1 LEAHEIGGFAR
12 AVSPVKPETSGA
24 LEAYEIGGFARAV
37 SPVKPETSGAL
48 EAHEIGGFANPR
60 SPVNPETS
68 EVSTAPLKLKASYSL
83 LAMSRRIRLLLI
95 GAATA
100 WVAVLA
106 GLLGAQRPST
116 QLPDAATPPA
126 VTIDYPLEGS
136 VFPPDFTAPTFLWRD
151 PTPSATAW
159 AIDVDFGDGRA
170 EIHAQSAGAP
180 PHVGAIDRRAVSET
194 NRLPELT
201 PEMAAAHSWTPDSNT
216 WSVIKKRSVERAAV
230 VTITG
235 MAGTPARPVSRGRVT
250 IRTSKDPVGAPI
262 FYRDVPLMASESEKG
277 VIKPLAS
284 EFIPLIAWRLRY
296 VGEPQSRLVL
306 EGLHTCTNCHSFSR
320 DGKTLGMDVDG
331 PQNDK
336 GTYAIASVSPRMSIR
351 NEDVITWNA
360 YPDKPAGSHTI
371 GFLSQVSPDGRY
383 AVTTLNEEVYVAN
396 FKDYR
401 FLQVFYP
408 TRGILALYDRTT
420 REMKALPGAD
430 DPRYVHTDGVWSP
443 DGKYL
448 VFARALARDA
458 YPPGRKLA
466 EYAGDPNEVPNQYD
480 LYRIPFNGGAGGRP
494 EPIAG
499 ASGNGMSNSFPKI
512 SPDGRWLVFVKCR
525 NGQLMRPDG
534 ELYIVPA
541 GGGEARRLGAN
552 TSLMNSWHS
561 FSPNGRWLV
570 FSSKSRSPYT
580 QMFLTHLDEAGKDSP
595 AILIENSTAA
605 NRAVNIPEFVNLPPD
620 GLLHIDVP
628 AAEFYRLFDSAVDL
642 ERAGKHAEAVAEW
655 TRALAMDGENAKART
670 HFGIALLNAGASG
683 EAVAQFRKAVE
694 LNPAFLEA
702 HNNLGVALVQ
712 LGRFEEAIA
721 HFKLVVDANPD
732 VPQSLANLGSAL
744 VAAGR
749 AGEAIPYLERLVE
762 ANPRSADVHETLG
775 RALAAVRRFDEAIA
789 HLRQAVAIDP
799 RNAEARFN
807 LGDTLYSQGQTA
819 DALAEWRAGLQVEP
833 DNVAVLS
840 LAAWTLATSPD
851 AAIRNGAEAVAL
863 AERAMRVTGGREP
876 AVFDALAAAYAE
888 AGRFPDAVKTA
899 QSGIALAT
907 PATDARVVEGLKAHA
922 ALYAKGMPYRGK

>member
-1 LEAHEIGGFAR
+1 
-12 AVSPVKPETSGA
+12 
-24 LEAYEIGGFARAV
+24 
-37 SPVKPETSGAL
+37 
-48 EAHEIGGFANPR
+48 
-60 SPVNPETS
+60 
-68 EVSTAPLKLKASYSL
+68 
-83 LAMSRRIRLLLI
+83 MSRRIHLLAI
-95 GAATA
+95 CAAA
-100 WVAVLA
+100 IWAAIPAVR
-106 GLLGAQRPST
+106 LGAQRPSARPAGT
-116 QLPDAATPPA
+116 GATAAIA
-126 VTIDYPLEGS
+126 IDYPLEDS
-136 VFPPDFTAPTFLWRD
+136 VFPPDFAPPTFLWRD
-151 PTPSATAW
+151 AEPSARAW
-159 AIDVDFGDGRA
+159 AIEVEFGDGGGA
-170 EIHAQSAGAP
+170 EIHAQSAGAAP
-180 PHVGAIDRRAVSET
+180 RVGEIDRRAVSDT

-201 PEMAAAHSWTPDSNT
+201 PEMAAAHGWTPDAHT
-216 WSVIKKRSVERAAV
+216 WSLIKQRSVEQPAV
-230 VTITG
+230 ITITG
-235 MAGTPARPVSRGRVT
+235 VTGASARPVSRGRVSV
-250 IRTSKDPVGAPI
+250 RTSKDPVGAPI

-277 VIKPLAS
+277 VIKPLAT

-336 GTYAIASVSPRMSIR
+336 GTYAIAAVRPRMSIG
-351 NEDVITWNA
+351 NQDVITWNA

-448 VFARALARDA
+448 VFARAEARDA

-466 EYAGDPNEVPNQYD
+466 EYAGDPNEVPIQYD
-480 LYRIPFNGGAGGRP
+480 LYRIPFHGGAGGRP

-499 ASGNGMSNSFPKI
+499 ASQNGMSNSFPKI

-541 GGGEARRLGAN
+541 GGGEARRLRAN
-552 TSLMNSWHS
+552 TARMNSWHS

-580 QMFLTHLDEAGKDSP
+580 QMFLTHLDEEGHDSP
-595 AILIENSTAA
+595 AILIENATAA
-605 NRAVNIPEFVNLPPD
+605 NRAVNIPEFVNIPRD

-628 AAEFYRLFDSAVDL
+628 AAEFYRLFDSAVEL
-642 ERAGKHAEAVAEW
+642 ERAGRHAEAVAEW
-655 TRALAMDGENAKART
+655 GRALAIDGENTKARNNL
-670 HFGIALLNAGASG
+670 GMALLNAGASG
-683 EAVAQFRKAVE
+683 EAVAQFRKAVD

-702 HNNLGVALVQ
+702 HNNLGVALGQ
-712 LGRFEEAIA
+712 LGRFDEAIA
-721 HFKLVVDANPD
+721 HFKLVVEANPE
-732 VPQSLANLGSAL
+732 VPQALANLGAAL

-749 AGEAIPYLERLVE
+749 AGEAIPYLERLVQ

-775 RALAAVRRFDEAIA
+775 RALTAVRRWGEASA
-789 HLRQAVAIDP
+789 HFRQAVAMDP
-799 RNAEARFN
+799 RRADARFD
-807 LGDTLYSQGQTA
+807 LGGALFAQGKTG
-819 DALAEWRAGLQVEP
+819 DALAEWREGLKLEP
-833 DNVAVLS
+833 ENIAVLS
-840 LAAWTLATSPD
+840 QAAWTLATSADP
-851 AAIRNGAEAVAL
+851 AVRNGAEAVAL
-863 AERAMRVTGGREP
+863 GERAMKITRGREP

-888 AGRFPDAVKTA
+888 AGRFPEAVKTA
-899 QSGIALAT
+899 QAGVAACT
-907 PATDARVVEGLKAHA
+907 PATDARVVAGLRARA
-922 ALYAKGMPYRGK
+922 AMYEKGMAYRGK